1 MSSPSRSIRL
11 LAGIGLVIVGLL
23 SGVLLMMIMGDGPER
38 PSVVRVM
45 TKEPTPSDSTPQ
57 SVTAVDSGA
66 RRGAPTPATLN
77 RMFRTAAEEVTGA
90 VVSLRV
96 EDGEGGGE
104 ASGPFGPSQNLG
116 SGVLISPDGYI
127 VTNNHVVEG
136 ARTVRVTLADKRQ
149 FDAEVIG
156 TDSSTDLA
164 VIQIDGDSDF
174 PALALGAS
182 DGVEV
187 GDWVVAVGNPFRLTS
202 TVTAGIVSA
211 LGRQIG
217 IIEDQFRVENFIQT
231 DAAINPG
238 NSGGALVNLQG
249 ELVGINTAI
258 ASGTGGYEG
267 YGFAIPSAL
276 VERVVTDLIAHGEV
290 RRGYLGVGIRDVN
303 AEMASDA
310 GLDEVRGVYVDDV
323 RDGGS
328 AAESG
333 VRSGDIILAV
343 QGEAVDGTGDLQS
356 IVALQR
362 PGDVVSVRVWRN
374 GEPRMFDV
382 QLMGEN
388 TSAYQNWLSDL
399 QSDPQPDS
407 RPDSE
412 RPEDDQDES
421 DEDVQSIDA
430 WGVGLRPVGEAE
442 TDRFEVESG
451 AVVAYVEQG
460 GAAAE
465 AGLPRDVVITALDDT
480 RITGPDDVQSYLETA
495 DTETVLVQ
503 VLRSDGTQAFY
514 EIDSPRGATP

>member
-1 MSSPSRSIRL
+1 MSSSSRSIRL

-23 SGVLLMMIMGDGPER
+23 AGVFLMLVMDDDATR

-45 TKEPTPSDSTPQ
+45 AHEQGSEGAASPRVAS
-57 SVTAVDSGA
+57 VDSGA
-66 RRGAPTPATLN
+66 RTEAPTPTALN
-77 RMFRTAAEEVTGA
+77 QLFRTAAEDVTGA

-96 EDGEGGGE
+96 QDGEDE
-104 ASGPFGPSQNLG
+104 ESSQGPFGPSQNLG

-149 FDAEVIG
+149 FEAEVIG

-164 VIQIDGDSDF
+164 VVQINGDSDF

-182 DGVEV
+182 ERVDV

-217 IIEDQFRVENFIQT
+217 IIEDQFRIENFIQT

-258 ASGTGGYEG
+258 ASGSGGYEG
-267 YGFAIPSAL
+267 YGFAIPAAL
-276 VERVVTDLIAHGEV
+276 VERVATDLIAYGEV

-303 AEMASDA
+303 AEMASEA
-310 GLDEVRGVYVDDV
+310 GLEEVRGVYVDDV

-333 VRSGDIILAV
+333 VQAGDIILAV

-356 IVALQR
+356 LVALQR
-362 PGDVVSVRVWRN
+362 PGDGVSLRVWRD
-374 GEPRMFDV
+374 GEFRTFDV

-388 TSAYQNWLSDL
+388 TSVYQNWLRDL
-399 QSDPQPDS
+399 QSDSQPGPLPDAQ
-407 RPDSE
+407 RPD
-412 RPEDDQDES
+412 EDDAPD
-421 DEDVQSIDA
+421 DALQSIDA
-430 WGVGLRPVGEAE
+430 WGVGLRPVGDAE
-442 TDRFEVESG
+442 TDRFDVEAG

-465 AGLPRDVVITALDDT
+465 AGLPRNVVITALDDT
-480 RITGPDDVQSYLETA
+480 RITSPDDVQSYLETT

-503 VLRSDGTQAFY
+503 VLRPDGTQAFY
-514 EIDSPRGATP
+514 EIDAPR